1 LRRNGAFTIKSCPGK
16 KTEVSMKIRGFNIKN
31 LDDRKRKILEVFRQA
46 VLRDYSKFLNL
57 PRDQIVVSF
66 KAGSV
71 IVIGAIVADNMPD
84 AFDPGN
90 GQDMLA
96 ELKAIPG
103 VEDLVEEGLQLEDCD
118 VDPEPDF
125 PVDDEADAVGDP
137 HMTLATG
144 GTVDMCCEDGHCE
157 PCSQ

>member
-1 LRRNGAFTIKSCPGK
+1 
-16 KTEVSMKIRGFNIKN
+16 MKIRGFNIKN

-71 IVIGAIVADNMPD
+71 IVIGAVVADNMPD

-103 VEDLVEEGLQLEDCD
+103 VEDLVEEGRQLKDCN

-144 GTVDMCCEDGHCE
+144 GTVDMCCTDGHCE